1 MTTFKI
7 YFNNRTAKPFKV
19 EAKSVKEAFDK
30 AWEKIR
36 EQGRGKAAEQSIRL
50 SKNVV

>member
-7 YFNNRTAKPFKV
+7 YFNNKHAKPFKV
-19 EAKSVKEAFDK
+19 EAKSAKEAIEK

-36 EQGRGKAAEQSIRL
+36 EQGRRNAAEQSIRL

>member
-7 YFNNRTAKPFKV
+7 YFNNKGAKPFKV
-19 EAKSVKEAFDK
+19 EAKSAKEAFEK

-36 EQGRGKAAEQSIRL
+36 EQGRENVAGLSVRL